1 MPINFYFHVAIISS
15 YPSYQRKEKKNNKY
29 NFIIYTSSTSPT
41 IQLSSC
47 KTTHCSKYHVA
58 INPQI
63 LPIPLR
69 CSIKPPP
76 SHVPQIPIHPR
87 STQSTSYSSTSR
99 CISTPTP
106 SYHVERIPTPVP
118 SLFSFFSQRYEA
130 SARRRQEAESEKG
143 NGERKEVRK
152 EVRKEGC
159 KWCWWGFWLYRL
171 KGVRCKKRVV
181 GPAAK
186 VSSRGQGG
194 GTVFSW
200 PPGIKERRSTGASTN
215 YYCTLPPGRRQGRRR
230 YDPLLS
236 TRIVV
241 VRRRACVSRCPFLF
255 PVSRSSMD

>member
-1 MPINFYFHVAIISS
+1 MYFSLAAFWNQTSCHEKGEDRINAHQFLFPRGDHFLLPLLLA
-15 YPSYQRKEKKNNKY
+15 KGKKNNKY

-118 SLFSFFSQRYEA
+118 SLFSFFS
-130 SARRRQEAESEKG
+130 
-143 NGERKEVRK
+143 
-152 EVRKEGC
+152 
-159 KWCWWGFWLYRL
+159 
-171 KGVRCKKRVV
+171 
-181 GPAAK
+181 
-186 VSSRGQGG
+186 
-194 GTVFSW
+194 
-200 PPGIKERRSTGASTN
+200 
-215 YYCTLPPGRRQGRRR
+215 
-230 YDPLLS
+230 
-236 TRIVV
+236 
-241 VRRRACVSRCPFLF
+241 
-255 PVSRSSMD
+255 